1 MRLDFVYLH
10 LAVGGN
16 RAGLYRSLG
25 CGCLPGGPRDTERL
39 AWKARQQH
47 VVPRDFLARQ
57 LGDVPVDGMFTPE
70 IREVG
75 LLRILVPLASEDT
88 GPSNRIESDS
98 QTADACE
105 QVNEVEWVGLVRGC
119 PSAHALCSHRA
130 QSAADKVLVAG
141 SMRIADVMVLRGFKV
156 TCVVRWFPR
165 RGEPASDGNVVLL
178 ISRFLRRRKRCL

>member
-75 LLRILVPLASEDT
+75 LLGILVPLAGEDT
-88 GPSNRIESDS
+88 RPSDLLEANP
-98 QTADACE
+98 QPTDARE
-105 QVNEVEWVGLVRGC
+105 QVDESERV
-119 PSAHALCSHRA
+119 
-130 QSAADKVLVAG
+130 
-141 SMRIADVMVLRGFKV
+141 
-156 TCVVRWFPR
+156 
-165 RGEPASDGNVVLL
+165 
-178 ISRFLRRRKRCL
+178 